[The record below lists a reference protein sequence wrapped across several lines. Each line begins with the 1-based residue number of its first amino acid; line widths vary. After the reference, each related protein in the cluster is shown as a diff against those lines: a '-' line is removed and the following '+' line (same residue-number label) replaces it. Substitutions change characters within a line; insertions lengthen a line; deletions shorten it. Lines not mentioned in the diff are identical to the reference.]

1 MIRVKISS
9 SGKTQRLWIR
19 GHASYGPAGGDIVC
33 AGVSAVAYA
42 LLGYLANCA
51 PDSRVTEKPG
61 ELRVVCRAGEKA
73 LCGFEMARAGMELI
87 AEKYP
92 GYVMVENGM

>member
-42 LLGYLANCA
+42 LLGYLADCA
-51 PDSRVTEKPG
+51 PDCHVTEKPG
-61 ELRVVCRAGEKA
+61 ELRVVCRGDEKA
-73 LCGFEMARAGMELI
+73 QCGFEMARAGIGMI
-87 AEKYP
+87 AEKYT
-92 GYVMVENGM
+92 G